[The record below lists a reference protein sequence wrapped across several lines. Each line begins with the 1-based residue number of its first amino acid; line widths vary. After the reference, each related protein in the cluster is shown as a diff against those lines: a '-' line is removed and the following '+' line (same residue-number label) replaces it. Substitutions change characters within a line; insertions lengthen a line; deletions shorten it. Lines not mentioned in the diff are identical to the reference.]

1 METELVDLVKEL
13 ERQRENSLDLV
24 VNSQSLKAIPDGNQW
39 IRLEIPEYG
48 DFPLTEWTHSQLAEK
63 LEIPKRYYDRMR
75 NAGKTELLVENVNAW
90 LGGKERRLV
99 RILDGRIRAILSD
112 RYRIMDNY
120 DVVFLALDEFRKK
133 ETIEIYRANLT
144 KTILYLKAV
153 DRTLTVEI
161 REEDVIYGGLIIR
174 NSEVGASAFRVEPF
188 LLRKICENGL
198 IGKHS
203 LKRIHLGR
211 QTLEIGEINWSD
223 ETRELEDK
231 ALWAKVRDIIRATF
245 DKEIF
250 KSWIER
256 LRESTEVIIEKP
268 TRAVN
273 NIVKHAGLTE
283 EQKSQLLM
291 HFSEHTKYGLVNAVT
306 TLARGTES
314 VDEQIRLEEFGG
326 KLLDTPEK
334 EFEEIVA

>member
-1 METELVDLVKEL
+1 METELVDLVKVL

-24 VNSQSLKAIPDGNQW
+24 VNSQSLKAIPDENQW

-48 DFPLTEWTHSQLAEK
+48 DFPLTEWTHSQMAEK

-133 ETIEIYRANLT
+133 ETTEIYRANLT
-144 KTILYLKAV
+144 KTILYLKVV

-174 NSEVGASAFRVEPF
+174 NSEVGAS
-188 LLRKICENGL
+188 ICFQ
-198 IGKHS
+198 S
-203 LKRIHLGR
+203 
-211 QTLEIGEINWSD
+211 
-223 ETRELEDK
+223 
-231 ALWAKVRDIIRATF
+231 
-245 DKEIF
+245 
-250 KSWIER
+250 
-256 LRESTEVIIEKP
+256 
-268 TRAVN
+268 
-273 NIVKHAGLTE
+273 
-283 EQKSQLLM
+283 
-291 HFSEHTKYGLVNAVT
+291 
-306 TLARGTES
+306 
-314 VDEQIRLEEFGG
+314 
-326 KLLDTPEK
+326 
-334 EFEEIVA
+334 

>member
-1 METELVDLVKEL
+1 M
-13 ERQRENSLDLV
+13 
-24 VNSQSLKAIPDGNQW
+24 
-39 IRLEIPEYG
+39 
-48 DFPLTEWTHSQLAEK
+48 
-63 LEIPKRYYDRMR
+63 
-75 NAGKTELLVENVNAW
+75 
-90 LGGKERRLV
+90 
-99 RILDGRIRAILSD
+99 
-112 RYRIMDNY
+112 
-120 DVVFLALDEFRKK
+120 
-133 ETIEIYRANLT
+133 
-144 KTILYLKAV
+144 
-153 DRTLTVEI
+153 
-161 REEDVIYGGLIIR
+161 
-174 NSEVGASAFRVEPF
+174 
-188 LLRKICENGL
+188 LRKICENGL
-198 IGKHS
+198 IGKYS

-334 EFEEIVA
+334 EFEEIIA